1 MATPLRAFLITHSGS
16 EWGVT
21 VHREFEDFLETW
33 KRRSDY
39 DRTVGVLHIGFSR
52 PPSREFDSFLE
63 IGKGRLLITAAA
75 KFALPEGYTASTG
88 ALGHVGDMPI
98 YLGIRGW
105 GYEVSE
111 DALPK
116 VAPES
121 ALVVG
126 PVIGWLKTYLEAQPD
141 DADLLA
147 KHSIF
152 DDQSYFDHEAQL
164 PWQVRRVLGISRFNA
179 LLSGERNDPCNV
191 ARACP
196 PWMLARRF
204 DTIEI
209 PVRVTNVFTSMDI
222 ETVGDLSGL
231 TLSELLDT
239 RNFGRKSAA
248 ELLVA
253 LSNALDEGPVG
264 TESYVARHTH
274 PLLDEQF
281 PGRRTVGAKP
291 EDRQYGDGPTVK
303 AQYGTLIEAIQS
315 SLQRFEERQREI
327 VVRRMGLGQPSETL
341 QELGERFGVTR
352 ERIRQ
357 IEAKVL
363 GKITKRETW
372 DDQLTAKLAELT
384 KERSMPLP
392 LHGIEGADPW
402 FAGMG
407 AEGKA
412 LAYLLENMSE
422 GSAEVIEIDGTQY
435 VGALTQQEWDEA
447 ATGARRLL
455 GSGIDHR
462 WTEEHCR
469 TLVKALLPERC
480 SEFRALLWEQA
491 TAQAHFIERDGEFV
505 LARYGKSAEDYV
517 FAILAASQQPLHYS
531 EIPPL
536 VVAKFDREIDIRRA
550 HNAAANVGFLFN
562 RGTYG
567 LDQHVPVAPETMTLL
582 AEEAYQIIAEGP
594 PGRQWHTAE
603 LTAELAERDVAGA
616 TEVDKYLLDIALR
629 RLGGLERLG
638 RLVWA
643 FDSGTGQEDTYRI
656 DIRQA
661 IVVALQEAGAP
672 LRTDEVR
679 KRVMESRGV
688 DKLFQIFVTDPVIR
702 VAPGLWGLN
711 DRDLPIKRH
720 EQARFLNALVDLVRQ
735 RGSGV
740 HYTELERSAAMKSW
754 GLSVTAFFSL
764 ATFDPRLRVSTG
776 RYLYLHEWGGPR
788 RESLGQALRAVMLEG
803 GQPLSMAEITELV
816 ERRLGRSVE
825 RVAVSSQLQ
834 VAEAAYDP
842 ADGRW
847 SLATSNTLEPDM
859 EPEDETYSAEQKIWT
874 DQRID

>member
-1 MATPLRAFLITHSGS
+1 MATPLRAFLFTHSGS
-16 EWGVT
+16 EWTIT

-33 KRRSDY
+33 KRRPDSE
-39 DRTVGVLHIGFSR
+39 TVGVLHVGFSR

-63 IGKGRLLITAAA
+63 IGKGRLLITTAA
-75 KFALPEGYTASTG
+75 KFALPEGYTASTN
-88 ALGHVGDMPI
+88 ALGQVGDMAI

-111 DALPK
+111 AELPR
-116 VAPES
+116 VAPEP
-121 ALVVG
+121 AKVVG
-126 PVIGWLKTYLEAQPD
+126 PAVGWVKTYLETQPD

-152 DDQSYFDHEAQL
+152 DDQSYFHQEAQL
-164 PWQVRRVLGISRFNA
+164 PWQVRRILGISRFNA
-179 LLSGERNDPCNV
+179 LLEGERNDPCNV

-209 PVRVTNVFTSMDI
+209 PVRVSNVFTSMDI
-222 ETVGDLSGL
+222 DTVGDLSEV

-248 ELLVA
+248 ELLAA
-253 LSNALDEGPVG
+253 LRNALDEGPIDIEAYTARDIDHRLVEQSSDRHTVG
-264 TESYVARHTH
+264 TK
-274 PLLDEQF
+274 LLGLHD
-281 PGRRTVGAKP
+281 GVGPAK
-291 EDRQYGDGPTVK
+291 E
-303 AQYGTLIEAIQS
+303 AQYSTLIEAIQS

-357 IEAKVL
+357 IESKVL

-372 DDQLTAKLAELT
+372 DDRLTAKLADLT
-384 KERSMPLP
+384 NERSMPLP

-402 FAGMG
+402 FAGIG
-407 AEGKA
+407 VEGKA
-412 LAYLLENMSE
+412 LAYLLENVSK
-422 GSAEVIEIDGTQY
+422 GSAKVIEIDGTEY

-469 TLVKALLPERC
+469 TIVKALLPERC
-480 SEFRALLWEQA
+480 REFRELLWEQA
-491 TAQAHFIERDGEFV
+491 TAQAHFIERDGEVV

-517 FAILAASQQPLHYS
+517 FAILAASNLPLHYS

-536 VVAKFDREIDIRRA
+536 IVAKFDREIDIRRA
-550 HNAAANVGFLFN
+550 HNAAANVGLLFD
-562 RGTYG
+562 RGKYG
-567 LDQHVPVAPETMTLL
+567 LDQHVPVAQDTMTLL

-603 LTAELAERDVAGA
+603 LTAELAERDVAGS

-638 RLVWA
+638 RMVWA
-643 FDSGTGQEDTYRI
+643 LDSGTRQEDTYRI

-672 LRTDEVR
+672 LKTDEVR
-679 KRVMESRGV
+679 QRVMESRGV
-688 DKLFQIFVTDPVIR
+688 DKLFQIFVADPVIR

-720 EQARFLNALVDLVRQ
+720 DQGRFLNALVDLVRQ
-735 RGSGV
+735 RGTGV
-740 HYTELERSAAMKSW
+740 HYTELERSAALKSW

-788 RESLGQALRAVMLEG
+788 RETLGQAVRSVMLEDG
-803 GQPLSMAEITELV
+803 RPLSMADITERV

-834 VAEAAYDP
+834 VADAVYDP

-847 SLATSNTLEPDM
+847 SLGTADVLESDI
-859 EPEDETYSAEQKIWT
+859 EPEDDNALAQQVIWT
-874 DQRID
+874 DRSVD